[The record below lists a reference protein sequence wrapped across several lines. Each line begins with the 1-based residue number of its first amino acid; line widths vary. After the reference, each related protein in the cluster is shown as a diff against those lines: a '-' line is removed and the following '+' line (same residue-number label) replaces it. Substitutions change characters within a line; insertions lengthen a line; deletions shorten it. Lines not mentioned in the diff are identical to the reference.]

1 MQFLPS
7 AGYFEGK
14 HSIGALFNRA
24 CCTVYNVHS
33 TAGSYVYDTGL
44 DGGKVKVEV
53 DRAHPRAAC
62 AACCCFEGSD
72 QQTTLRA
79 AVIVEPASKAPSLNS
94 HSIFVPVVEP
104 FPTLIGCSGIFGIFS
119 ESMAVIS
126 LPPLKGLRGCFH
138 VAGGQ

>member
-119 ESMAVIS
+119 ESNNGDIFAS
-126 LPPLKGLRGCFH
+126 LEGPQRVLSCGWGE
-138 VAGGQ
+138 